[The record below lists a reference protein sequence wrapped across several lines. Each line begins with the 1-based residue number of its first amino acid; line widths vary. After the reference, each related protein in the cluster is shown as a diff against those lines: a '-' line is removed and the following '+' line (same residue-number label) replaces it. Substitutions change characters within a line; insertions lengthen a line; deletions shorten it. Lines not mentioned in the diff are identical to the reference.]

1 MTHGQES
8 KSPKAL
14 AADLRKRLR
23 QVDQLTGRSNERDR
37 DTRRKRELRAASKD
51 SLDGATHGRYGRSTA
66 QSRDPTLSQAK
77 SRQAVDSGL
86 LPQSAAIIY
95 GNCGFAEIT
104 RPTFDQEHLK
114 LWQQAGGEPARPD
127 QFAVAQYVYGWG

>member
-1 MTHGQES
+1 MAKIEEL
-8 KSPKAL
+8 KAL

-23 QVDQLTGRSNERDR
+23 QVDQLTGRSSERDR

-95 GNCGFAEIT
+95 GNCAGSLKSLGRRST
-104 RPTFDQEHLK
+104 RNT
-114 LWQQAGGEPARPD
+114 
-127 QFAVAQYVYGWG
+127 